1 MNTTMNHQLI
11 SSGAAFDDDGGRL
24 FSNTTSGMGRAKCSC
39 GWMSEV
45 VEFGRARKELH
56 ADHKADSEALAL
68 ELSGLIEEELL
79 EGSDEETFAPKD
91 SPAFQLADKFWPEL
105 GLLSED
111 ALGSPD
117 ELAEETVEA
126 PEPEVLEGEE
136 RDVATIRVLWPE
148 TVAKLFWK
156 TLAKD
161 GAKIIAD
168 AYGLERISNESRGI
182 LEIKG
187 KLSDAIWLS
196 DQLPGVFNAANNAL
210 KLWRKNSTEYKAHD
224 LKTSNGRKTAFAAE
238 QNFLRTFCHA
248 VAGTFTDDMK
258 DSPGFEDGITYL
270 GTQEA

>member
-1 MNTTMNHQLI
+1 MNHQLI
-11 SSGAAFDDDGGRL
+11 ANGAAFDNDGERL

-45 VEFGRARKELH
+45 VEFGRARKKLH

-79 EGSDEETFAPKD
+79 EGSDEETFAPKY
-91 SPAFQLADKFWPEL
+91 SPAFRLADKFWPEL

-111 ALGSPD
+111 ALESPD

-136 RDVATIRVLWPE
+136 RDAATIRVLWPE

-156 TLAKD
+156 ALAKD

-168 AYGLERISNESRGI
+168 AYGLERISNESRGL

-187 KLSDAIWLS
+187 KLSDALWLS

-210 KLWRKNSTEYKAHD
+210 KLWRKNSPEYKEHD
-224 LKTSNGRKTAFAAE
+224 LKTSNGRKTAFEAE
-238 QNFLRTFCHA
+238 QNFLRTFCHV

-258 DSPGFEDGITYL
+258 GSPGFEDGITYL